1 MGDGEMEIVG
11 ITGNL
16 IKLEEDLV
24 FILKK
29 RRVKKMTEIAKAML
43 DRMRELTEHPEAKVL
58 RATYDAWERGDV
70 PETTLLTRE
79 VLYCFK
85 F

>member
-1 MGDGEMEIVG
+1 
-11 ITGNL
+11 
-16 IKLEEDLV
+16 
-24 FILKK
+24 
-29 RRVKKMTEIAKAML
+29 MTEIAKAML

-79 VLYCFK
+79 VFVLFQILEQQNERITQLERGRRRRNDYH
-85 F
+85 